1 MLQRVHQYIAIE
13 ALVAGKRDQS
23 KQSRA
28 KQPRGHPSGPPKRRE
43 DRSDMLSSRPP
54 PIPLNSTRT
63 EIFLQI
69 QERGLMKT
77 LNLMKTRSERHD
89 KRRYCRHL
97 RRYVRDQSS
106 FPDGRSPRDQSPRPK
121 GPVEKQIDIII
132 GGWAARKAYART
144 EVGQEMSMQV
154 LRSGENNA
162 SKKSSNRSASR
173 PTEGDASGNEWLA
186 LLDRNETSKLFWG

>member
-43 DRSDMLSSRPP
+43 DRSDMLPSRPP

-77 LNLMKTRSERHD
+77 LNLMKTRYERHD
-89 KRRYCRHL
+89 KR
-97 RRYVRDQSS
+97 
-106 FPDGRSPRDQSPRPK
+106 
-121 GPVEKQIDIII
+121 
-132 GGWAARKAYART
+132 
-144 EVGQEMSMQV
+144 SMQV